1 MSEGERL
8 GRSSAAQ
15 KAAYRNHEFDPGASF
30 GTLAP
35 LPTLRDRRV
44 VVPDNAF
51 ERGDCM
57 KLLTIVKALGALAL
71 TSGLAMAQDKPAELK
86 IGITTFTSGAASVFG
101 VPGKAAAELLIEE
114 MNAKGGIGGVKVV
127 PTFIDEG
134 IGGDKMLSEYRRLVQ
149 EQGVKVMLSAIS
161 SGNCNIIAP
170 VAEDLKVLNVMWD
183 CGTEKILEQK
193 RYKYV
198 VRTQANATTEMVAT
212 VVYLLKTNP
221 NFSTVAVVNQ
231 DYAWGRDSW
240 EIFLNTLKALKPD
253 VKVVAEMF
261 PKLGASDFSTE
272 ISRLQAL
279 KPDVILSTSW
289 GGDLDTFV
297 RQAAQR
303 GLFAGNTKFVLPLAE
318 SSLER
323 LGATLPA
330 GVIVGA
336 RGEHYWLHPE
346 TKDDPAHKDFIAKFK
361 AKTGAYPIYPTYH
374 MAQALVGL
382 KTGVEAAMK
391 ANAGK
396 WPTPEQIA
404 DAMRKMEF
412 KAYGRTIK
420 MREDGQGLEDQLLG
434 ITKRVPQYPFA
445 VMDKMM
451 LVPAD
456 LVTTPVGQHSP
467 EWVKT
472 IKPALLQS
480 DRLKSYDFK

>member
-1 MSEGERL
+1 MKL
-8 GRSSAAQ
+8 VPLL
-15 KAAYRNHEFDPGASF
+15 KAA
-30 GTLAP
+30 
-35 LPTLRDRRV
+35 
-44 VVPDNAF
+44 
-51 ERGDCM
+51 
-57 KLLTIVKALGALAL
+57 GALAL
-71 TSGLAMAQDKPAELK
+71 ATTLAVPAARAQDKPAELK
-86 IGITTFTSGAASVFG
+86 VGITTFLSGAASVFG
-101 VPGKAAAELLIEE
+101 VPGKAAADLLIEE
-114 MNAKGGIGGVKVV
+114 MNAAGGIGGVKIA
-127 PTFIDEG
+127 PTYIDEG

-149 EQGVKVMLSAIS
+149 EQGVKTFLSAIS
-161 SGNCNIIAP
+161 SGNCNIVAP

-183 CGTEKILEQK
+183 CGTEKVLEDR

-212 VVYLLKTNP
+212 VLYLMKTRP
-221 NFSTVAVVNQ
+221 KFATIAVVNQ

-240 EIFLNTLKALKPD
+240 EIFQNTLKVFLPD

-279 KPDVILSTSW
+279 KPDVILSTAW
-289 GGDLDTFV
+289 GGDLDTLV
-297 RQAAQR
+297 RQGAQR
-303 GLFAGNTKFVLPLAE
+303 GLFTMGSTIVLPLAE

-323 LGATLPA
+323 LAAVMPE

-336 RGEHYWLHPE
+336 RGEHYFLHPE
-346 TKDDPAHKDFIAKFK
+346 TRDDPKHRAFVEKFK

-382 KTGVEAAMK
+382 KTGYENAIK
-391 ANAGK
+391 AGGGK
-396 WPTPEQIA
+396 WPSTEQVA
-404 DAMRKMEF
+404 EAMRTMEF
-412 KAYGRTIK
+412 KAYGRTVK

-456 LVTTPVGQHSP
+456 LVTTPVGQKSP
-467 EWVKT
+467 VWVKT
-472 IKPALLQS
+472 ISPSLLNS
-480 DRLKSYDFK
+480 DRL

>member
-1 MSEGERL
+1 VCAHRWRDHL
-8 GRSSAAQ
+8 GLIQ
-15 KAAYRNHEFDPGASF
+15 
-30 GTLAP
+30 T
-35 LPTLRDRRV
+35 
-44 VVPDNAF
+44 
-51 ERGDCM
+51 GDIM
-57 KLLTIVKALGALAL
+57 KLLKTMTAIAVMSLSAGLAL
-71 TSGLAMAQDKPAELK
+71 AQDKPAELK

-101 VPGKAAAELLIEE
+101 VPAKAAAELLIEDI
-114 MNAKGGIGGVKVV
+114 NAKGGIGGVKVAA
-127 PTFIDEG
+127 TYIDEG
-134 IGGDKMLSEYRRLVQ
+134 IGGDKLLSEYRRLVQ
-149 EQGVKVMLSAIS
+149 EQGVRTMLSAIS
-161 SGNCNIIAP
+161 SGNCNIVAP

-183 CGTEKILEQK
+183 CGTEKVLEDK

-212 VVYLLKTNP
+212 VLYLLKTRP
-221 NFSTVAVVNQ
+221 NFSTIAVVNQ

-279 KPDVILSTSW
+279 KPDVVLNTSW

-303 GLFAGNTKFVLPLAE
+303 GLFTQGPTMVLPLAE

-323 LGATLPA
+323 LGATLPD

-336 RGEHYWLHPE
+336 RGDHYFLHPE
-346 TKDDPAHKDFIAKFK
+346 TKDDPAHKAFVAKFR
-361 AKTGAYPIYPTYH
+361 AKTGAYPIYPVYH
-374 MAQALVGL
+374 MAQALGGL
-382 KTGVEAAMK
+382 KTGYESAIK
-391 ANAGK
+391 ANGGK
-396 WPTPEQIA
+396 WPSTEQVA

-412 KAYGRTIK
+412 KAYGRTVT
-420 MREDGQGLEDQLLG
+420 MREDGQGLEAQLLG
-434 ITKRVPQYPFA
+434 ITKKVPQYPFA

-456 LVTTPVGQHSP
+456 MVTTPVGQKSP
-467 EWVKT
+467 VWVKT
-472 IKPALLQS
+472 VKAELLKS